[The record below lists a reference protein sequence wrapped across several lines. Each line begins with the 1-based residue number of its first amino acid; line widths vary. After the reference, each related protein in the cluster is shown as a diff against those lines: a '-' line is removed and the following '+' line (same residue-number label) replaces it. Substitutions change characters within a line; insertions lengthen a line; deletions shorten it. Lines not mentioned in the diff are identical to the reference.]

1 MDSESL
7 PSVETLPS
15 LRAGIAKSGDILYTP
30 PGMII
35 IDKVVNEDSICVWQP
50 EVCCSPPTKVDS
62 DVFAI

>member
-1 MDSESL
+1 MNLVLLQVTFEQCSNWLLRMDSESL

-35 IDKVVNEDSICVWQP
+35 IDKVVNEDSICV
-50 EVCCSPPTKVDS
+50 
-62 DVFAI
+62 